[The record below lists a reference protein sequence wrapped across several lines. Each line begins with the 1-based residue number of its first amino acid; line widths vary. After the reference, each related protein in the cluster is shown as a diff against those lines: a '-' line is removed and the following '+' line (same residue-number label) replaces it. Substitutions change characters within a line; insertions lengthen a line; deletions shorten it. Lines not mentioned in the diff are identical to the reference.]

1 MKKKRT
7 TIIAEAGV
15 NHNGNIEI
23 AKRLIDEAAEAG
35 ANIIKFQTFSA
46 DKITTRKT
54 KKFNYQILN
63 SDPQETQYDMLKR
76 LELTQKMHQELIDY
90 SLKRKIEFLS
100 TGFDTDSINFLVE
113 QGIKIIKI
121 PSGEIDNLPFLRH
134 IGKFGL
140 PVILST
146 GMSYLDE
153 IKNAIT
159 VLESVGT
166 ARKNITVLHCN
177 TAYPTPMS
185 DVNILAMTNIR
196 KAFGV
201 AVGYSDHTLGIEVPI
216 AAVALGA
223 SIIEKHFTLDRKFS
237 GPDHKTS
244 LEPHE
249 LKLMV
254 LGIRNVEQAMGDG
267 IKRPSNSEK
276 MNKVLARKSI
286 VASKIIKIGDM
297 FSEDNLT
304 TKRPGN
310 GISPMQWEE
319 LIGTIAK
326 KNYQIDELIT
336 L

>member
-1 MKKKRT
+1 VKKKRT

>member
-223 SIIEKHFTLDRKFS
+223 SIIEKHFTLDRKLS
-237 GPDHKTS
+237 GPDHKAS
-244 LEPHE
+244 LEPNE